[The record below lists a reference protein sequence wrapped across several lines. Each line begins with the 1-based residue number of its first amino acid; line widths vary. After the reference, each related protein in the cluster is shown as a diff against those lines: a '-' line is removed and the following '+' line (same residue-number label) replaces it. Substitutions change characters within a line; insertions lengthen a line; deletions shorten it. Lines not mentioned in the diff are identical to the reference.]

1 MSLITD
7 YLNKAKKELLDFG
20 LRNQLINFRLPKA
33 RGLILNTPAAEV
45 FSSLIDNDKTVG
57 ISGLDE
63 KGEPTLKDGFE
74 TNYNEE
80 DLIKRIKKTIRDAR
94 SHIEERGINILFLSL
109 GQLEWFEEKDQEKKY
124 KAPLILLPIEIKFN
138 EKTKCFTVTNL
149 DNEFQENT
157 SLKEKLRLEYG
168 IQFPE
173 IKSEDNEFNLIQY
186 FENIKA
192 AIEAQKDWKIDT
204 KSSFISFFN
213 FNKFIMYQDLDESV
227 WLNEQNK
234 EWSDLLKKLLDES
247 FKFNEPKI
255 QIPDEDSLEDH
266 VDASEPTSV
275 LDSDSSQSKAILDV
289 RNGLNLVI
297 QGPPGTGK
305 SQTITNIIAD
315 AIRHNKKVL
324 FVAEKNAALDVVAR
338 RLKEVNLYEACLE
351 LHSHNANKQF
361 LYQELEKVLKLSKP
375 DQIGSKDQIEELK
388 TIASQLT
395 EYTKANNSVI
405 GDTQFTPYMLSAYL
419 AESNDSLN
427 KIDVPS
433 DAESIFENIN
443 IEDINKLKLS
453 DFKKYKKYVKEFQD
467 KLIDVGPIKEHPF
480 FGTNIKAALPSEI
493 NQLGKAIDK
502 AVIDMTAYRNAS
514 EDFRVKLNIKEKLSN
529 SDIDLI
535 VSILKKA
542 PQLDQINFDFADW
555 IDKKAEVKEAIKII
569 AELQNIERDYKD
581 DLIQDAWKKNLQSE
595 RAILNTSGR
604 SMFSIVSSEVRA
616 AKKEVQKLFLNKPP
630 SDNEKLIEII
640 DLIMDYQKISESLKK
655 FDKTMK
661 SLIGKAWEKNKTDLE
676 QLNIQVDF
684 IFEVINQTQ
693 DEKILNIISLLL
705 DQSIKAKVIEDLNDE
720 INNCF
725 DNFKL
730 SIADVKKILAVDD
743 QYFISNGALSYDLV
757 LNKLNLIKAN
767 LNRVHDWINL
777 TNNVDNLKLINLGWI
792 FEVAQTWPNCSNT
805 LESYYSRKVI
815 EAKIKEVQKERPV
828 LAKFDPNSQ
837 DNLVSRFSKLDLLTQ
852 HYRQSEIANI
862 HYLNVKKA
870 VGAAIG
876 EMPIIKT
883 QIQKKRRMAIRKLF
897 QNAGHAVQE
906 LKPIIMMSPLSVAA
920 YIPARTLTFDL
931 VIFDEAS
938 QVKPVDALGAVLRGN
953 QLVVVGDSKQMPPT
967 NFFESQIIGD
977 EDDDDDFE
985 SPLNMSPATSDIES
999 VLSLMVSQ
1007 NAPERML
1014 RWHYRSQY
1022 ESLIAV
1028 SNYEFYDSRLVLFP
1042 NANEDIIE
1050 KGLVFNHIKNGIYD
1064 RGGSRTN
1071 MIEAK
1076 AVAMAALNHS
1086 LNKPNLTLGIVAFSI
1101 SQKEAIEDEIEILSK
1116 KHEAL
1121 SNFLEMHGNE
1131 KIFIKNL
1138 ETIQGDERDVIYI
1151 SVGYGRTKEGF
1162 LQMGFGPLN
1171 KDGGERRMNVLI
1183 SRARQ
1188 TCEVFSSITADEIDL
1203 DKTKARG
1210 VIVLKSFLRFAKDRI
1225 LDRVEVPANADYDSE
1240 FEEQVAKIIRQNG
1253 YDVDP
1258 QVGSAGFKIDLAV
1271 KNPKLPG
1278 AHLLAIECDGA
1289 TYHSSKSARERDRL
1303 RQDVLESRGWRFH
1316 RIWSTSWLRDPG
1328 NEIKKLLSAIKQ
1340 AESDFENN
1348 KVTIKKILP
1357 KVKIERK
1364 EDITVDLTVDS
1375 NIKPDWIETYVEIE
1389 FKINTY
1395 GAELAD
1401 ISTTKMAEH
1410 LKKIVDV
1417 ESPIHIDLAARRL
1430 THAAGLTR
1438 VGNRINAAV
1447 KRACQYGNKNNIFV
1461 FDGISLTANNLF
1473 DIAIRDRSNV
1483 SEYTKDPNLISPI
1496 EIVACAKKRC
1506 AGAIKPNYSELI
1518 PIMCRDFG
1526 FKRATAEMKSFFK
1539 KTIEAAI
1546 KNNKW

>member
-20 LRNQLINFRLPKA
+20 LRNQLINFKLPKA
-33 RGLILNTPAAEV
+33 RGLVLNESPLEIFKV
-45 FSSLIDNDKTVG
+45 LINQDKTVG

-63 KGEPTLKDGFE
+63 NDEPTLEDGFR
-74 TNYNEE
+74 TKYKEE

-124 KAPLILLPIEIKFN
+124 KAPLILLPVELKFN
-138 EKTKCFTVTNL
+138 DKTKHFTVTNI

-173 IKSEDNEFNLIQY
+173 IKLEDNEFNLIEY
-186 FENIKA
+186 FENIKIA
-192 AIEAQKDWKIDT
+192 VEKQKDWKVDT
-204 KSSFISFFN
+204 NSSFISFFN

-247 FKFNEPKI
+247 FKFNEPKT
-255 QIPDEDSLEDH
+255 QISDEENLEDH

-289 RNGLNLVI
+289 RSGLNLVI

-338 RLKEVNLYEACLE
+338 RLKDVNLYEACLE
-351 LHSHNANKQF
+351 LHSLKANKQY

-375 DQIGSKDQIEELK
+375 DQIGSKDQINELK
-388 TIASQLT
+388 VLASKLSD
-395 EYTKANNSVI
+395 YTKANNSVI
-405 GDTQFTPYMLSAYL
+405 NDTQFTPYMLSAYL
-419 AESNDSLN
+419 TESNDKLAE
-427 KIDVPS
+427 IDIPN
-433 DAESIFENIN
+433 DAEKITENIN
-443 IEDINKLKLS
+443 LEEIIKLKLN
-453 DFKKYKKYVKEFQD
+453 DFKKYRKYVKEFQD
-467 KLIDVGPIKEHPF
+467 KLIDVGVIKEHPF
-480 FGTNIKAALPSEI
+480 FGTSIKTALPSEI

-502 AVIDMTAYRNAS
+502 AIIDMSAYRDAS
-514 EDFRVKLNIKEKLSN
+514 EDFRSQLNIKEKLNN
-529 SDIDLI
+529 SEIDLI

-542 PQLDQINFDFADW
+542 PQLDQISLDFEEWAN
-555 IDKKAEVKEAIKII
+555 KKSEVEEAIKVI
-569 AELQNIERDYKD
+569 AKLQDTEQSYKD
-581 DLIQDAWKKNLQSE
+581 ELTEEAWKRNLQAE

-604 SMFSIVSSEVRA
+604 SMFAIVSSEVRG

-630 SDNEKLIEII
+630 SENTKLIEII
-640 DLIMDYQKISESLKK
+640 DLISDYQKVAENLKK

-661 SLIGKAWEKNKTDLE
+661 SLAGKSWEKNKTDLV
-676 QLNIQVDF
+676 QLNEKVDF
-684 IFEVINQTQ
+684 IFEVLNQSK
-693 DEKILNIISLLL
+693 DEKILGIIAFLLG
-705 DQSIKAKVIEDLNDE
+705 QSIKAKTIEELNNK
-720 INNCF
+720 INECF
-725 DNFKL
+725 NDFKL
-730 SIADVKKILAVDD
+730 SIADVKNILGVND
-743 QYFISNGALSYDLV
+743 QYFISNGSLSYDLV
-757 LNKLNLIKAN
+757 LNKLNLIKSN
-767 LNRVHDWINL
+767 LNKVNNWINL
-777 TNNVDNLKLINLGWI
+777 TNNVENLKLVNLDWLY
-792 FEVAQTWPNCSNT
+792 EVAQNWPNSSNY
-805 LESYYSRKVI
+805 LEAYYSRKVA
-815 EAKIKEVQKERPV
+815 ETKIKEIHKERPV

-837 DNLVSRFSKLDLLTQ
+837 DNLVSRFSKLDSEIQ

-862 HYLNVKKA
+862 HYSNVKRA

-906 LKPIIMMSPLSVAA
+906 LKPVIMMSPLSVAA
-920 YIPARTLTFDL
+920 YIPARTLSFDL

-977 EDDDDDFE
+977 EEDDDDDE
-985 SPLNMSPATSDIES
+985 LSSNTTPATSDIES

-1014 RWHYRSQY
+1014 KWHYRSQY

-1042 NANEDIIE
+1042 NVNEDIKE
-1050 KGLVFNHIKNGIYD
+1050 KGLVFHHIKDGVYD

-1071 MIEAK
+1071 MVEAK
-1076 AVAMAALNHS
+1076 AVAKAVLEHA
-1086 LNKPNLTLGIVAFSI
+1086 LNKPDLSLGIVAFSI
-1101 SQKEAIEDEIEILSK
+1101 PQKEAIEDEIEILSK
-1116 KHEAL
+1116 KHDAL
-1121 SNFLEMHGNE
+1121 SNFVEMHGNE
-1131 KIFIKNL
+1131 KMFIKNL
-1138 ETIQGDERDVIYI
+1138 ETIQGDERDVIFI
-1151 SVGYGRTKEGF
+1151 SVGYGPTKERF

-1188 TCEVFSSITADEIDL
+1188 ACEVFSSITADEIDL
-1203 DKTKARG
+1203 ERTKSRG
-1210 VIVLKSFLRFAKDRI
+1210 VIVLKSFLKFAKERV
-1225 LDRVEVPANADYDSE
+1225 LDRVEVPVNADYDSE
-1240 FEEQVAKIIRQNG
+1240 FEEQVAKVIRQHG

-1271 KNPKLPG
+1271 RNPKLPG

-1316 RIWSTSWLRDPG
+1316 RIWSTSWLRDPS
-1328 NEIKKLLSAIKQ
+1328 NEIKKLLVAIKK
-1340 AESDFENN
+1340 AENDYDNKIVPTK
-1348 KVTIKKILP
+1348 KVTP
-1357 KVKIERK
+1357 KVKLERK
-1364 EDITVDLTVDS
+1364 EDLSVDLTVDS
-1375 NIKPDWIETYVEIE
+1375 TLKPDWIEPYVEIE
-1389 FKINTY
+1389 FKVNTS
-1395 GAELAD
+1395 GSELAD
-1401 ISTTKMAEH
+1401 VSTIKIAEY
-1410 LKKIVDV
+1410 LKKIIDV
-1417 ESPIHIDLAARRL
+1417 ESPIHIDLATRRL

-1447 KRACQYGNKNNIFV
+1447 KKACQYGNRNNIFV
-1461 FDGISLTANNLF
+1461 FDGISLMTNNLF
-1473 DIAIRDRSNV
+1473 DIPIRDRSNA
-1483 SEYTKDPNLISPI
+1483 SEYSKDPNLISPV

-1526 FKRATAEMKSFFK
+1526 FKRATTEMKSFFK
-1539 KTIEAAI
+1539 KTIELAI